1 MMFVLSLDEFLAKN
15 RISLADWEST
25 GSSWEDFVAIAN
37 HHEAN
42 KSDLGAVAELFANLI
57 QKIPQVHSVRWRVKD
72 TEHLLVKIVRKRLE
86 GNVKYMDLD
95 SQNYTQKITDLIGLR
110 ALHLFKDD
118 YLDIDASLRGRWTPS
133 EKAIVFVREGDV
145 HNKIDEDLFEVK
157 EHHAGYRSVHY
168 VLPNHT
174 LNQHGSLEL
183 QVRTIFEEGW
193 SEIDHKV
200 RYPNFSDNE
209 VLKYFLSI
217 FNRLAGNADEMGGF
231 VTLLS
236 DTMNQFEQEIRSA
249 NDAKNESLSK
259 IDELIGQIGELKN
272 KDASS
277 KEAIENLKK
286 EVARLRSANG
296 LQDILQFNE
305 RMKLGLGA
313 LDNPVVRIGDA
324 LRNTNFDSISRALK
338 ASDITK
344 LGIVGAIKKDE
355 E

>member
-1 MMFVLSLDEFLAKN
+1 MAFSRSLDEFLAKN
-15 RISLADWEST
+15 KISRKDWDSSE
-25 GSSWEDFVAIAN
+25 SSWEDLFAIAN

-42 KSDLGAVAELFANLI
+42 RSDLGAVAELFANLI
-57 QKIPQVHSVRWRVKD
+57 QKIRQVHSVRWRVKD
-72 TEHLLVKIVRKRLE
+72 TEHLLVKIIRKRLE
-86 GNVKYMDLD
+86 GNEKYKDLD
-95 SQNYTQKITDLIGLR
+95 TQNYTQKITDLIGLR

-118 YLDIDASLRGRWTPS
+118 YLSIDASLRGRWTPL

-145 HNKIDEDLFEVK
+145 HNRIDEELFEVK

-200 RYPNFSDNE
+200 RYPNFSNNE

-236 DTMNQFEQEIRSA
+236 ETMNQFEQEIRSA

-259 IDELIGQIGELKN
+259 IDELIGQIGDLKI

-277 KEAIENLKK
+277 KEAIENLKN
-286 EVARLRSANG
+286 EVARLRSTNG

-305 RMKLGLGA
+305 RMKLGLGG
-313 LDNPVVRIGDA
+313 LDSPILKIGDA
-324 LRNTNFDSISRALK
+324 LRNTNFDSIGHTLRASEIGK
-338 ASDITK
+338 FGISDILK
-344 LGIVGAIKKDE
+344 NDNG
-355 E
+355 